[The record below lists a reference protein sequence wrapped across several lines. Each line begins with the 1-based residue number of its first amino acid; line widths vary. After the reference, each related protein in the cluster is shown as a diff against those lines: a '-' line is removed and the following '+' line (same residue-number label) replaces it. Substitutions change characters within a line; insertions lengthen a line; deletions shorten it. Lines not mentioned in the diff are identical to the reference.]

1 MTSMIERL
9 LLPIIECP
17 PFLPPSYQEGG
28 EEREIAE
35 EERRYAR
42 YVGAIMQSKGGR
54 GRGRN
59 IEDDDDD
66 DDDDDE
72 EYEEGEE
79 GEDDVGRGVGDNDAN
94 GSPQK
99 KKKKKSVGNV
109 MLERKM
115 AEAEEQ
121 MKRDLVECFQEEL
134 RPPPLRKSLGND
146 GSLDRSINNV
156 SMIDDASMDM

>member
-1 MTSMIERL
+1 MSTTTIERL

-54 GRGRN
+54 RN
-59 IEDDDDD
+59 NGE
-66 DDDDDE
+66 DDDE
-72 EYEEGEE
+72 EEEEG
-79 GEDDVGRGVGDNDAN
+79 GMMMDDDSDVYGRDVGNGGAD

-99 KKKKKSVGNV
+99 KKKKKKSVGDV
-109 MLERKM
+109 VLERKI

-121 MKRDLVECFQEEL
+121 IKRDLVACFQEEL
-134 RPPPLRKSLGND
+134 RPPPLRKTLNND
-146 GSLDRSINNV
+146 NTLDKSINNV

>member
-17 PFLPPSYQEGG
+17 PFLPPSYQDGG

-54 GRGRN
+54 GGRGRN
-59 IEDDDDD
+59 IEE

-72 EYEEGEE
+72 EEEYGEGEE
-79 GEDDVGRGVGDNDAN
+79 GEEDVGRGVGTNDAN